1 MELLREKIVKVR
13 KVHSCFSCS
22 DKINKGQK
30 ALSMTIVDDGIYNLY
45 ECMKCIIYKIT
56 NCMKCTNMECYMT
69 KVISNNVKLISLRI
83 EIYTMQAILIIYM
96 INCITNN

>member
-13 KVHSCFSCS
+13 KEHSCFSCS
-22 DKINKGQK
+22 DKINKNKK

-56 NCMKCTNMECYMT
+56 NCMKCTNMECFCENDGTYDEGY
-69 KVISNNVKLISLRI
+69 I
-83 EIYTMQAILIIYM
+83 EQCK
-96 INCITNN
+96 INKSKD